1 MKHEALYFICSLITF
16 CSKNYP
22 GGLCLA
28 RYLIEHYEI
37 FDFFLS
43 ILKEQYL
50 IEILDYNKI
59 LVFSALERLFGLDD
73 ILQDGQT
80 EGYRY
85 QEEFEKKG
93 GLDVLE

>member
-1 MKHEALYFICSLITF
+1 M
-16 CSKNYP
+16 
-22 GGLCLA
+22 
-28 RYLIEHYEI
+28 EHYEI

-59 LVFSALERLFGLDD
+59 LVLVALEGLFGLED

-85 QEEFEKKG
+85 QDEFEKKG

>member
-22 GGLCLA
+22 VGLYLVQ
-28 RYLIEHYEI
+28 YLIEHYEI
-37 FDFFLS
+37 IDFFLS

-59 LVFSALERLFGLDD
+59 LVLLALEGLFGLED

-80 EGYRY
+80 EGHRY

>member
-1 MKHEALYFICSLITF
+1 MFCVKTNTTAVKHEALHFICSLITF

-28 RYLIEHYEI
+28 RYVVEHYEI

-59 LVFSALERLFGLDD
+59 LTLIALEVLFGLED
-73 ILQDGQT
+73 IL
-80 EGYRY
+80 
-85 QEEFEKKG
+85 
-93 GLDVLE
+93 

>member
-22 GGLCLA
+22 GGLILA

-59 LVFSALERLFGLDD
+59 LVLVALEGLFGLED
-73 ILQDGQT
+73 ILQDG
-80 EGYRY
+80 
-85 QEEFEKKG
+85 
-93 GLDVLE
+93 